1 MNEDILSL
9 QPQAMDQ
16 DRREFLVTKLAA
28 GFAAAVLPITAQTI
42 TTDSEGLEAGEV
54 KIPVSDGSIP
64 AYRAMPAK
72 GTKFPVVLVVRQGD
86 VSKLTNIQE
95 VISKVV
101 SKVPDS
107 QVMSD
112 LDAAAAWAAKSKGDT
127 SRLGVTGFCWG

>member
-95 VISKVV
+95 VSSKVV